1 GVESKERERGRAKG
15 RRKGRWVTAQ
25 DGPAIDM
32 VSLITVSRRYNF
44 KLAGQLTLAQRNHA
58 ETARRA
64 YVVDSRVPGPNVF
77 LDSDSISEFVLS
89 PIKPE
94 RIGVNPLYP
103 RHPRS
108 INPHTDLKTALAP
121 DLKILVK

>member
-1 GVESKERERGRAKG
+1 MSEG
-15 RRKGRWVTAQ
+15 
-25 DGPAIDM
+25 AIDM

-44 KLAGQLTLAQRNHA
+44 KLAGQLTLVQRNHA